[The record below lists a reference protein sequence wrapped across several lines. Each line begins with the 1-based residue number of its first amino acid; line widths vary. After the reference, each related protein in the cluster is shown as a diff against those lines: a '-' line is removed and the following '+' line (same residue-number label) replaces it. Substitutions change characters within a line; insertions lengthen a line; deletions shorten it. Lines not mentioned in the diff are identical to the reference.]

1 MAPVLMVLLLDLTAC
16 ADGPVDTTQ
25 ETWVTNTLPTA
36 LKKEEVV
43 LEDAKAYV
51 EQPALVM
58 EAGELYTGPLPQAH
72 PHPICQRRCGHAH
85 RDSVRA
91 LQDLQSGRS
100 GGHYHTSC
108 SRTVV
113 TRKALCATIIP

>member
-25 ETWVTNTLPTA
+25 ETWVTNTLPPA

-72 PHPICQRRCGHAH
+72 PHPICQRRCGRAH

-91 LQDLQSGRS
+91 LQGLQSGRS
-100 GGHYHTSC
+100 GGQLPHHLQQ
-108 SRTVV
+108 
-113 TRKALCATIIP
+113 AAQGPL